1 MEPQGHWSIWRCRD
15 DIPEV
20 VVEWLE
26 SKVVTGIGL
35 QVALSK
41 GLKRADFK
49 YRSSGNKILG
59 VGRRR
64 SKI

>member
-1 MEPQGHWSIWRCRD
+1 MEPQGHWSIRRWRD

-35 QVALSK
+35 EIALSK
-41 GLKRADFK
+41 GMKRANFK
-49 YRSSGNKILG
+49 YGSSGNKVLG